1 MKKYLAFFLMALGLF
16 CALTT
21 VSAPARAAAYPD
33 IEGHWAK
40 PAIERWSDSGILKG
54 YADGRFAPNDPISRA
69 QLSEILYRVWG
80 CKPNSVRTF
89 TDVPANAWYY
99 DGLTTMATYGVTL
112 TDGDKARPDELLT
125 REEAFYMVARAF
137 RIGTDGDDNG
147 ALTQVTDGADV
158 SPGYRGRLREMLA
171 RKYLKGTP
179 DGKFYPKNTVTRA
192 EVIQVMDNMF
202 DLYIDKPGAYELG
215 KDQLALVTSPG
226 VVLRTSQKY
235 IRVYAMNRAL
245 ASGDFTL
252 ALPDGGDVRLY
263 GVSDEKPLWKTEV
276 VGDCVKGIIVH
287 DGYTT
292 VLSDPKQIPLTG
304 FNSGAGTLAAPYHI
318 TTREQFWKIMEL
330 PRLHSFESGQVV
342 YFFELDNDIDV
353 GMVTESARGPGFFH
367 FNGNGHTITYHME
380 GEFGDTFDDYGLFA
394 YLTTNQSVR
403 DLTVAGKVDVTLKDP
418 TNIYQ
423 HMINFG
429 GLVGG
434 LDADLENCHSKM
446 DITLRYPEGKMSYL
460 NVGGLVGRAEECTM
474 TNCTSEA
481 TVHVVA
487 KGEHAEDLVVNAGG
501 LVGVAAQRTYSVGVT
516 GTSKA
521 PDDSS
526 ERRTTLRQCG
536 SSARVSVTGGN
547 HAMVGGLLGWQSR
560 LANDTKLTFEGYG
573 VVEDCW
579 STADVSIIEP
589 EFQGDCGGLVGHFA
603 AGTIRQCWAAPTV
616 QITANAHTFQN
627 LGGIAGSTYQRDES
641 HLTDCWVDASGL
653 SVPDGGGHY
662 GGITGRLNGEVARC
676 FVLGNE
682 SFAPENAIS
691 YASWTDTKPTN
702 CFSMAGKTAGDLA
715 AFYETCGWNFAAVW
729 DNSGTYPILRALP
742 AEPQRAAQTP

>member
-1 MKKYLAFFLMALGLF
+1 MTVKKYLGFFLVALGLC
-16 CALTT
+16 CALTAMA
-21 VSAPARAAAYPD
+21 APARAAAYPD

-54 YADGRFAPNDPISRA
+54 YSDGRFAPNEPISRA

-80 CKPNSVRTF
+80 CKPNSARTF
-89 TDVPANAWYY
+89 TDVPAGAWYY
-99 DGLTTMATYGVTL
+99 DSVTTMATYGVTF
-112 TDGDKARPDELLT
+112 TDSDKAHPDELLT

-137 RIGTDGDDNG
+137 RIGADGDNDR
-147 ALTQVTDGADV
+147 APVQVLDGEDI
-158 SPGYRGRLREMLA
+158 SPGYRDRLINMFA
-171 RKYLKGTP
+171 KKYLKGSP

-202 DLYIDKPGAYELG
+202 DRYIDKPGEYTVSAGEIVLI
-215 KDQLALVTSPG
+215 TSPG
-226 VVLRTSQKY
+226 VTVTVTKEKRYVPVSS
-235 IRVYAMNRAL
+235 VYAMNKAL
-245 ASGDFTL
+245 ADGSLTFL
-252 ALPDGGDVRLY
+252 DGGVRSVRLY
-263 GVSDEKPLWKTEV
+263 GVSDEKPQWKAEANV
-276 VGDCVKGIIVH
+276 IVE

-292 VLSDPKQIPLTG
+292 VLSDPQQIPLAG
-304 FNSGAGTLAAPYHI
+304 FNSGAGTMADPYHI
-318 TTREQFWKIMEL
+318 TTGEQFWKIMEL
-330 PRLHSFESGQVV
+330 PRLHSFESSRVV

-353 GMVTESARGPGFFH
+353 GTVTKSARGPGYFH
-367 FNGNGHTITYHME
+367 FNGNGHTITYRME
-380 GEFGDTFDDYGLFA
+380 GEFNDAFDGYGLFA
-394 YLTTNQSVR
+394 SLTTGQSVR

-423 HMINFG
+423 RMINFG
-429 GLVGG
+429 GLVGTLG
-434 LDADLENCHSKM
+434 ADLENCHSKQ
-446 DITLRYPEGKMSYL
+446 DITLRYPEGKMPYI
-460 NVGGLVGRAEECTM
+460 NVGGLVGRAEECTV

-481 TVHVVA
+481 AVHVVA

-501 LVGVAAQRTYSVGVT
+501 LVGVVTQSTYPVGVT
-516 GTSKA
+516 GTSRA
-521 PDDSS
+521 PDSS

-579 STADVSIIEP
+579 STADVSIIDP
-589 EFQGDCGGLVGHFA
+589 GFQGDCGGLVGHFA
-603 AGTIRQCWAAPTV
+603 AGTIHRCWAAPTV

-641 HLTDCWVDASGL
+641 HLTDCWVDVSGL

-676 FVLGNE
+676 LVLGNE
-682 SFAPENAIS
+682 GFAPENAIS
-691 YASWTDTKPTN
+691 YASWTDVEPTN

-715 AFYETCGWNFAAVW
+715 AFYQTCGWNFAAIW
-729 DNSGTYPILRALP
+729 DNSGPYPVLRALP
-742 AEPQRAAQTP
+742 AGPQRAAQGK